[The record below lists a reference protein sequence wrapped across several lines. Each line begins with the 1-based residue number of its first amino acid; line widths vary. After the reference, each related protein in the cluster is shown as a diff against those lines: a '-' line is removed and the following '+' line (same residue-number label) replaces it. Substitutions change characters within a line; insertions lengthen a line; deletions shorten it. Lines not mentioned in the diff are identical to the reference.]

1 MGEPKLLLPLGA
13 GALLDRALAAGAAYP
28 RVVVAG
34 PAVLAALETGAAK
47 AGITVVPNDAPERGM
62 SHSLRL
68 ADAAIAD
75 RQAALV
81 VLLGDTPLVDA
92 DLVARVLAARDGAD
106 VAFPVRRGR
115 PGHPVVF
122 GPRVRALIAEL
133 PDGDTLRLL
142 RDDPRFR
149 RARVPVDDE
158 RPFLD
163 VDTADDIARART
175 RMMET
180 PAAPAKS

>member
-1 MGEPKLLLPLGA
+1 
-13 GALLDRALAAGAAYP
+13 
-28 RVVVAG
+28 
-34 PAVLAALETGAAK
+34 
-47 AGITVVPNDAPERGM
+47 
-62 SHSLRL
+62 
-68 ADAAIAD
+68 
-75 RQAALV
+75 
-81 VLLGDTPLVDA
+81 
-92 DLVARVLAARDGAD
+92 
-106 VAFPVRRGR
+106 
-115 PGHPVVF
+115 VF